1 MEIAKI
7 FPGCL
12 RGALAGDD
20 WQEGLEEI
28 RVRVGRPVE
37 FLYDTGN
44 KYLLRKEAGGVFA
57 GARYGEVYGE
67 ESGMRMADIAE
78 MLNYISNYSLYAYSE
93 EVKQGYITI
102 EGGHRIGL
110 AGSVA
115 RENGEISAIHH
126 VAFLNIRIA
135 HEKKGCAEG
144 VMQFIRDGDSVY
156 NTLLLSEPGAGKTTL
171 LRDCIRL
178 LSTGTKEVQGMKVCV
193 VDERSEIAACHLG
206 VPQNDL
212 GPRTDVLDGCGK
224 AEGMRMLLRAM
235 SPQVIA
241 VDELGGREDF
251 LAVEQALY
259 SGSRVIGT
267 IHAGSVRELSEKPF
281 LQDWVGRQ
289 MFGRYI
295 WIRRTSGGG
304 RCTQVFDAH
313 MERLC

>member
-7 FPGCL
+7 FPGHM
-12 RGALAGDD
+12 REALARDD

-28 RVRVGRPVE
+28 RVRVGQPVE
-37 FLYDTGN
+37 FFYDMGC
-44 KYLLRKEAGGVFA
+44 KYLLQTETGSAFA
-57 GARYGEVYGE
+57 GALPGEAYRQ
-67 ESGMRMADIAE
+67 ESGMSMTDITE

-93 EVKQGYITI
+93 ELKQGYITI

-115 RENGEISAIHH
+115 RENGKISGLHH

-135 HEKKGCAEG
+135 HEKKGCAEEI
-144 VMQFIRDGDSVY
+144 MRFIRNGESVY
-156 NTLLLSEPGAGKTTL
+156 NTLVLSEPGAGKTTL
-171 LRDCIRL
+171 LRDCIRQ
-178 LSTGTKEVQGMKVCV
+178 LSEGTEDVDGMKVCV
-193 VDERSEIAACHLG
+193 VDERSEIAASHLG

-224 AEGMRMLLRAM
+224 PEGMRMLLRAM

-241 VDELGGREDF
+241 VDELGGEEDF

-281 LQDWVGRQ
+281 LQKWVEKR

-295 WIRRTSGGG
+295 WIRRMADGR
-304 RCTQVFDAH
+304 RCTQVFDAQ